1 MMNKTSYAV
10 GAWFGALVLCFSGCS
25 SSGKDPSAA
34 KTIAKNR
41 RITTTLLAAVG
52 VTAEQLNAHLGIGV
66 PTGWEP
72 VDQGE
77 ARVWVPSDWILET
90 QGSCIGGA
98 SAGMISTGKLPQAN
112 CTPASQW
119 PIPTQAVGLVPS
131 SQTSSGRQ
139 SFTVDGYGV
148 YQRTTPASRW
158 NYYDVPQLGVQIA
171 TRGTLGRRILDTL
184 APSARTVALDPAL
197 ETAPAS
203 WHAITEDSVALSIP
217 PSWTVDTPTFSCG
230 SPFLADSAFLLIKPH
245 IEFAPCAFPPPTPVA
260 ALKDGAS
267 VFLPPN
273 NPNAPSPTGQP
284 VTTLQHG
291 ATTIS
296 VYAEVGDPDAL
307 DLFVHRTG
315 SSITHVLTVGL
326 GRDGRIAGGVI
337 ALIQAHT

>member
-10 GAWFGALVLCFSGCS
+10 GAWVGALVLCFSGCS
-25 SSGKDPSAA
+25 NGGKDSSAA
-34 KTIAKNR
+34 NTIAKSR
-41 RITTTLLAAVG
+41 KITTTLLAAVG
-52 VTAEQLNAHLGIGV
+52 VTAGQLNAHLGVGV

-77 ARVWVPSDWILET
+77 ARVWVPGDWILEA
-90 QGSCIGGA
+90 QGSCIGGT
-98 SAGMISTGKLPQAN
+98 SPGMISTGKLSQAN

-119 PIPTQAVGLVPS
+119 PIPTQAVGLIPS
-131 SQTSSGRQ
+131 SQTSSGRR
-139 SFTVDGYGV
+139 SFTVDGYSV
-148 YQRTTPASRW
+148 YQRTTPRW
-158 NYYDVPQLGVQIA
+158 TSYDVPQLGMQIA

-184 APSARTVALDPAL
+184 APSARTVALDPAF
-197 ETAPAS
+197 ERAPES
-203 WHAITEDSVALSIP
+203 WHAIVEDSVALSIP

-245 IEFAPCAFPPPTPVA
+245 LEFAPCAFPPPTPVA

-284 VTTLQHG
+284 ITTLQHG

-296 VYAEVGDPDAL
+296 VYAGVGDPEAL
-307 DLFVHRTG
+307 DLFVHRSG

-337 ALIQAHT
+337 ALIHAHT